1 MLPSVREARRRE
13 RDKRMMEVDGAGDAT
28 AQVDATKGDV
38 GDVEAAGETTA
49 AEMIGGAPDT
59 RPVGLDTIADIK
71 VSDTPKP
78 TSDDKT

>member
-1 MLPSVREARRRE
+1 MTEA
-13 RDKRMMEVDGAGDAT
+13 DSASDDT
-28 AQVDATKGDV
+28 AAQSDSTKGGV

-59 RPVGLDTIADIK
+59 RPVGVDTLADIK

-78 TSDDKT
+78 TGDDTD

>member
-1 MLPSVREARRRE
+1 MTEAN
-13 RDKRMMEVDGAGDAT
+13 GADDAA

-59 RPVGLDTIADIK
+59 RPVGVDTLANIK
-71 VSDTPKP
+71 VSDTPNP
-78 TSDDKT
+78 AGNDED